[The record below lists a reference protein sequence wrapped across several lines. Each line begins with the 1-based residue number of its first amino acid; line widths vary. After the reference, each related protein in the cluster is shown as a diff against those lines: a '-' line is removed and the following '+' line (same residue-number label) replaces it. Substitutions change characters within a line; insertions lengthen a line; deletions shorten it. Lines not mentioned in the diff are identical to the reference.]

1 MGQSENCGAA
11 CSDFDFEYEFVYD
24 CAAADESA
32 GEWVWWDG
40 VPAAVADAAA
50 AGDGAEEWVG

>member
-1 MGQSENCGAA
+1 MGESEGCGAA
-11 CSDFDFEYEFVYD
+11 FCDFFEYELFCD

-32 GEWVWWDG
+32 GDGVWWG
-40 VPAAVADAAA
+40 FPATAA